1 MSVSLLFLY
10 TKNEIAGE
18 TITEFEKPP
27 YVDIKQLYRIST
39 DKELGSGIPF
49 YHYWWLF
56 RCVQYCQESQRS

>member
-1 MSVSLLFLY
+1 MQAASLTSFICLILIMSVSLLFLDA
-10 TKNEIAGE
+10 KNDIAGE

-49 YHYWWLF
+49 YHYG
-56 RCVQYCQESQRS
+56 